1 MNAKRNVPDLPAKVE
16 CVQKPELDNTLY
28 LSELR
33 KASQQK
39 AKAAHKAKIEAMR
52 TCVIANSIVTAL
64 AVFAVTVL
72 SLTYCYDLRGYFA
85 VGGEIFLICFT
96 AFIVP
101 VLMWELERKW
111 LIE

>member
-1 MNAKRNVPDLPAKVE
+1 MNEVRNMRDMQPKVE
-16 CVQKPELDNTLY
+16 CAQQDNTEGTLY

-39 AKAAHKAKIEAMR
+39 AKAARKAKIEAMR

-72 SLTYCYDLRGYFA
+72 SLTYCYDFRGYFA
-85 VGGEIFLICFT
+85 LGGEIFLICFT
-96 AFIVP
+96 AYIVP
-101 VLMWELERKW
+101 VLMWELERRW

>member
-1 MNAKRNVPDLPAKVE
+1 MNAIRNMRDMSPKVE
-16 CVQKPELDNTLY
+16 HIQQDNTEGTLY

-39 AKAAHKAKIEAMR
+39 AKAARQAKIEAMR

-64 AVFAVTVL
+64 AVFVVTVL
-72 SLTYCYDLRGYFA
+72 SLTYSYDFRGYFA
-85 VGGEIFLICFT
+85 IGGEIFLICFT
-96 AFIVP
+96 AYIVP
-101 VLMWELERKW
+101 VVLWELERKW

>member
-1 MNAKRNVPDLPAKVE
+1 MNATRNVRDLQTEVE
-16 CVQKPELDNTLY
+16 CVQKPELEGTLY

-39 AKAAHKAKIEAMR
+39 AKAARQAKIEAMR

-72 SLTYCYDLRGYFA
+72 SLTYCYDFRGYFA
-85 VGGEIFLICFT
+85 IGGEIFLICFT
-96 AFIVP
+96 AYIVP
-101 VLMWELERKW
+101 VVLWELERRW

>member
-1 MNAKRNVPDLPAKVE
+1 MNAIRNVPDLPAKVE
-16 CVQKPELDNTLY
+16 CVKDVNSEGTLY

-39 AKAAHKAKIEAMR
+39 AKAARKAKIEAMR

-72 SLTYCYDLRGYFA
+72 SLTYCYDFRGYFA

-101 VLMWELERKW
+101 VIMWELERRW